1 MRLIGIKIID
11 GDKRILKNLIKDSWY
26 PFGNYIEPKEENGW
40 EWKSKQINDDEE
52 NCRALYRSLANN
64 PDSSLDIT
72 VNCIVGKNGSGKS
85 SLLDIFYRIINNFS
99 YKLFDKQW
107 IDNDLENNPQRGHSL
122 KEAKNFD
129 AILFFETDGSVG
141 SIRYSYGHYEYNYY
155 SKKEDSKIL
164 NNKLDKRLSK
174 TMLERISRHLFYT
187 ICTNYSIHS
196 LNEKDYDPN
205 PLHLTEDPET
215 NGEWLH
221 GLFHKNDGYMVPIV
235 MVPYRNNYGNIN
247 INNENNLAKLRLA
260 TLAILFAS
268 KKQKFLEDYKPV
280 ALLYRFKH
288 DSNKYFNEKFN
299 KIYKDY
305 LPFNKQ
311 TLVLKRIINKKWKQE
326 LIKYYSYSYKKLPK
340 IVRDS
345 VLSYL
350 TYKTFK
356 NCLHYRIYGELLGL
370 RKLTQEEE
378 YKTDKSGT
386 DYLFLDLKQENIDK
400 IIKAIHFDDSKEHV
414 NYKIQQLLHF
424 VKNLD
429 YNVFNL
435 DIPEDCP
442 YDPTLDAKFGW
453 TSKPVAMIIGNNKS
467 EEKKNDHFKTYD
479 EVFMCMPP
487 SIFDWDL
494 TFTKGKGE
502 EELLSQMSSGE
513 KQFMHSVS
521 YIIYHINN
529 LQSIK
534 ENKYK
539 VRYHNLSLIFDEA
552 ELYYHPE
559 YQRKFISSIIR
570 ILSWSNINTNIIR
583 GVNILIV
590 THSPF
595 VLSDVPV
602 DHTLYLDNGS
612 VSPKHNETF
621 CGNIHELLGNNFFM
635 NYSIGEIAKHNV
647 EEIIRLYNEKDN
659 PNKSGEVRLQLKK
672 GFNKYKY
679 VSEIISD
686 DYLRK
691 KISGMLSELLTKYN
705 QGNDEEIE
713 ELVLNQEINELN
725 IKLESLKYKLN
736 LLKNKNDK
744 N

>member
-11 GDKRILKNLIKDSWY
+11 GDKRILKNLKKNTWY
-26 PFGNYIEPKEENGW
+26 PFGNYIEPKEENDW
-40 EWKSKQINDDEE
+40 EWMSKQIKEDED
-52 NCRALYRSLANN
+52 NLRAIYKSLTNN

-99 YKLFDKQW
+99 YQLFDKQW
-107 IDNDLENNPQRGHSL
+107 IDNDPENNPQRGHTL

-141 SIRYSYGHYEYNYY
+141 SIRYSYGHYDYNYY
-155 SKKEDSKIL
+155 SKIEDSKIL
-164 NNKLDKRLSK
+164 NNKIDKRLSK
-174 TMLERISRHLFYT
+174 TMLERITRHLFYT

-205 PLHLTEDPET
+205 PLHLTDDPET
-215 NGEWLH
+215 NGEWLN

-235 MVPYRNNYGNIN
+235 MVPYRNNGGIIN
-247 INNENNLAKLRLA
+247 INNENHLAKLRLA
-260 TLAILFAS
+260 TLAVLFAS
-268 KKQKFLEDYKPV
+268 KRQKFLDDYKPV
-280 ALLYRFKH
+280 NFLYRFKY

-299 KIYKDY
+299 KLYKDY
-305 LPFNKQ
+305 LPLNKQ
-311 TLVLKRIINKKWKQE
+311 TPVLKRFLKRRWKQE
-326 LIKYYSYSYKKLPK
+326 LNEYYSNSYKKLPK
-340 IVRDS
+340 IVKDS

-370 RKLTQEEE
+370 RKLTKEEE
-378 YKTDKSGT
+378 YKVDKSGN
-386 DYLFLDLKQENIDK
+386 DGLFLELKQENIDK
-400 IIKAIHFDDSKEHV
+400 IIKSIHFDDSKEHV

-435 DIPEDCP
+435 EIPKDCP
-442 YDPTLDAKFGW
+442 YDPTQEVKFGW
-453 TSKPVAMIIGNNKS
+453 SSKSISKIIDDNKNRKKIENNF
-467 EEKKNDHFKTYD
+467 NTYD
-479 EVFMCMPP
+479 EVFICLPP
-487 SIFDWDL
+487 AIFDWDL
-494 TFTKGKGE
+494 TFTKGNEE

-529 LQSIK
+529 LQSVK
-534 ENKYK
+534 ESKYK

-559 YQRKFISSIIR
+559 YQRNFISYIIR
-570 ILSWSNINTNIIR
+570 ILSWSNINKNIIR

-602 DHTLYLDNGS
+602 NHTLFLDYGI
-612 VSPKHNETF
+612 VIPKENETF

-635 NYSIGEIAKHNV
+635 KYSIGEIAKQNV
-647 EEIIRLYNEKDN
+647 EEIIKLYKDKDN
-659 PNKSGEVRLQLKK
+659 IDKSEENKLQFKK
-672 GFNKYKY
+672 EYDKFKY
-679 VSEIISD
+679 VSKIISD

-691 KISGMLSELLTKYN
+691 KISWMLSELLTKFR
-705 QGNDEEIE
+705 QEDEEIAI
-713 ELVLNQEINELN
+713 NMEINEISN
-725 IKLESLKYKLN
+725 KLEFLKSKLN

>member
-1 MRLIGIKIID
+1 MRLIGIKIIE
-11 GDKRILKNLIKDSWY
+11 GDKRILKNLKKDTWY
-26 PFGNYIEPKEENGW
+26 PFGNYIEPKEENDW
-40 EWKSKQINDDEE
+40 EWMSKQTKEDEE
-52 NCRALYRSLANN
+52 NCRALYKSLANK

-99 YKLFDKQW
+99 YQLFDKQW
-107 IDNDLENNPQRGHSL
+107 IDNDPEINPQRGHTL

-129 AILFFETDGSVG
+129 AILFFETDGTVG
-141 SIRYSYGHYEYNYY
+141 SIRYSYGFYEYNYY
-155 SKKEDSKIL
+155 SKKEDSKFL

-174 TMLERISRHLFYT
+174 TMLERITRHLFYT

-205 PLHLTEDPET
+205 PLHLTDDPET

-221 GLFHKNDGYMVPIV
+221 GIFHKHDGYMVPIV
-235 MVPYRNNYGNIN
+235 MVPYRNNDGNIN
-247 INNENNLAKLRLA
+247 IKNENNLVKLRLA

-268 KKQKFLEDYKPV
+268 KGQKFLGDYKPV
-280 ALLYRFKH
+280 DLLYRFEH
-288 DSNKYFNEKFN
+288 GSNKYFNEKFN
-299 KIYKDY
+299 KIYEDY
-305 LPFNKQ
+305 LPLNKQ
-311 TLVLKRIINKKWKQE
+311 PSLLKQIINKRWRQE
-326 LIKYYSYSYKKLPK
+326 LIKYYSNSYKKLPK

-378 YKTDKSGT
+378 YKTKKSGNN
-386 DYLFLDLKQENIDK
+386 YLFLDLKQENIDK
-400 IIKAIHFDDSKEHV
+400 IIQSIHFDDSKEHA

-435 DIPEDCP
+435 EIPEDCP
-442 YDPTLDAKFGW
+442 YDPTHDSKFGW
-453 TSKPVAMIIGNNKS
+453 TSKPVEFIINSSKKGDQKNN
-467 EEKKNDHFKTYD
+467 NFKTYD
-479 EVFMCMPP
+479 EVLMYMPP
-487 SIFDWDL
+487 AIFDWDL
-494 TFTKGKGE
+494 TFTKGNGE
-502 EELLSQMSSGE
+502 EESLSQLSSGE
-513 KQFMHSVS
+513 KQFMHSLS

-534 ENKYK
+534 ESKYK
-539 VRYHNLSLIFDEA
+539 VRYHNICLIFDEA

-559 YQRKFISSIIR
+559 YQRDFISSIIR

-602 DHTLYLDNGS
+602 DHTLYLKNGI

-621 CGNIHELLGNNFFM
+621 CGNIHDLLGNNFFLK
-635 NYSIGEIAKHNV
+635 YSIGEVSRKNV
-647 EEIIRLYNEKDN
+647 EEIIRLFNQMDDDN
-659 PNKSGEVRLQLKK
+659 MQGSNRKQYQD
-672 GFNKYKY
+672 NQDKYKY
-679 VSEIISD
+679 ITSIIAD
-686 DYLRK
+686 DYLQRK
-691 KISGMLSELLTKYN
+691 IQDM
-705 QGNDEEIE
+705 
-713 ELVLNQEINELN
+713 V
-725 IKLESLKYKLN
+725 YKLN
-736 LLKNKNDK
+736 KKYAQKDDIRSLDKQISDLRKHLIELEYKRSLINKKNND
-744 N
+744 